1 MKKII
6 KIFPHLTFILAACYL
21 TLVIFDNFNPAMDLL
36 NNPISEY
43 AIWVLCI
50 LTIISSLIT
59 IIRNNKE

>member
-6 KIFPHLTFILAACYL
+6 KIFPHLTFILAAAYL